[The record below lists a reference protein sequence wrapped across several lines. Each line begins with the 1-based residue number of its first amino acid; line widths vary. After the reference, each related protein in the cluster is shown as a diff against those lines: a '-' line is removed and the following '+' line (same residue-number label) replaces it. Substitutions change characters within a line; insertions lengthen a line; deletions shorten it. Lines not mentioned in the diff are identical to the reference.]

1 MKTETRRNCNARVE
15 HGIGGSATSFPKSP
29 RGVAEI
35 VRAKLQTVFGSRLR
49 GVVLYGSEARGDAAP
64 ESDIDVLVLL
74 RGPLDYGSDLR
85 TCLDALYPL
94 VLEWE
99 RPISPEPTD
108 IGDYEAADWPLYEHA
123 KAEGIPA

>member
-1 MKTETRRNCNARVE
+1 MKTE
-15 HGIGGSATSFPKSP
+15 IGKQRGAGVGDSVRGNATSFPRSP
-29 RGVAEI
+29 HNVAET